1 MIGSHDPDRLG
12 AFYEKVIGKPSDM
25 QEMEEWYGW
34 MVGKTF
40 LTIGPHSE
48 IMGPSKEPQRV
59 MFNFETRN
67 VPKEYARLL
76 KLGAVAV
83 KEPYEIQGMGIATL
97 ADPDGNYFQLMTP
110 WEDK

>member
-12 AFYEKVIGKPSDM
+12 AFYEKIIGKPSDM
-25 QEMEEWYGW
+25 KEMEEWYGW

-59 MFNFETRN
+59 ILNFETN
-67 VPKEYARLL
+67 EVQKEYDRIIG
-76 KLGAVAV
+76 LGAVSV
-83 KEPYEIQGMGIATL
+83 KAPYEIQEMWIATL

-110 WEDK
+110 WEEK